1 MDVKID
7 KFGRLD
13 PTTMTAIE
21 RRKYTLNCIHR
32 HVLDNHS
39 PIVPTG
45 ESIAEWLTF
54 DDPSVFEE
62 TMTLGGKAYTHGE
75 EEKNK
80 LNTAVSQLKEIA
92 ESLPAGTRHDKTFD
106 RITEIIKE
114 IKGIGFDTNPH

>member
-1 MDVKID
+1 MDVKVD

-13 PTTMTAIE
+13 PTTMTAAE

-32 HVLDNHS
+32 HILDNHS
-39 PIVPTG
+39 PIAPTA

-54 DDPSVFEE
+54 DEPSVFEE
-62 TMTLGGKAYTHGE
+62 TMTLGGKSYTYGE

-80 LNTAVSQLKEIA
+80 LNVAISQLKDIA

-106 RITEIIKE
+106 HIKEIIKE
-114 IKGIGFDTNPH
+114 IKGIGFSS